1 MDKISRP
8 YELKFEERELKSRR
22 MQILLKPSIYEGLKN
37 QAYLESIKRD
47 RRVSINDLINMILEG
62 YFN

>member
-1 MDKISRP
+1 MDKINRP

-37 QAYLESIKRD
+37 QAYVESIKRD